1 MITLTSPW
9 KTGGRKRHVRRKLLG
24 GSSDGQNR
32 KETER
37 AGQVERLHTHLESR
51 ALRCVIEGDEGC
63 KGRERVKDGSEKSR
77 VSDQMN

>member
-9 KTGGRKRHVRRKLLG
+9 KTGGRKRHVRKLLG
-24 GSSDGQNR
+24 GSSDGQYR

-37 AGQVERLHTHLESR
+37 ASQVVRLHTHLESR
-51 ALRCVIEGDEGC
+51 AVRCVIEGDEGV
-63 KGRERVKDGSEKSR
+63 KGERVKDGSEKSR